1 MPESTEDKTTRRIRP
16 PIVLIIFAL
25 MIGLLGFYRVAD
37 NPHFASYRTVD
48 VVQLMASG
56 AAIGVAFMALML
68 RILRPRF
75 DTAT

>member
-1 MPESTEDKTTRRIRP
+1 MHDSEANKTTRRIRP

-25 MIGLLGFYRVAD
+25 MIGLLGLYRVAD

-48 VVQLMASG
+48 VIQLLASG

-75 DTAT
+75 DTVT